1 MRVGI
6 GFDVHPL
13 VEGRPLILGGV
24 MVPFARGLQGH
35 SDGDVLLHAV
45 IDALLGAAGL
55 GDIGAHFPSSDQSL
69 RGVSS
74 LALLERTHALLRG
87 HGWLVHNTDAT
98 VVAEAPVL
106 RPHIDR
112 MRKEIAARLGLAL
125 GQVSVKAKTTDG
137 LGFSGRGEGMAAF
150 AVVMLEEPPPGTT
163 GGTPAS

>member
-24 MVPFARGLQGH
+24 TVPFARGLQGH

-69 RGVSS
+69 KGVSS
-74 LALLERTHALLRG
+74 LVLLERTHALLRR

-106 RPHIDR
+106 RPHIDS
-112 MRKEIAARLGLAL
+112 MRKEIAVRLGLAL

-137 LGFSGRGEGMAAF
+137 LGFTGRGEGMAAY
-150 AVVMLEEPPPGTT
+150 AVATLEESL
-163 GGTPAS
+163 AR